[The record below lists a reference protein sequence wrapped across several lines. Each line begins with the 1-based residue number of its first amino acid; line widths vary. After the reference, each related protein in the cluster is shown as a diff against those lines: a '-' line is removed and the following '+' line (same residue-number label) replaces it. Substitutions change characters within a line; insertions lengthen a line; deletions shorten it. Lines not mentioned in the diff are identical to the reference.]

1 MVQGAELVLK
11 TVDSIAEGSC
21 TTQPQNKEVTFAE
34 APKIYKETC
43 KIDWQ
48 AEGMTIERLVRGMSP
63 YPTAWTA
70 FVQKGE
76 VLNVKVY
83 DALFEPV
90 SHQYPIGEL
99 LVDKKGLRVA
109 VKDGYIQLL
118 ELQLPAKKRMK
129 TTDLLNGFSFDNTKI
144 L

>member
-1 MVQGAELVLK
+1 
-11 TVDSIAEGSC
+11 
-21 TTQPQNKEVTFAE
+21 
-34 APKIYKETC
+34 
-43 KIDWQ
+43 
-48 AEGMTIERLVRGMSP
+48 MSP

-118 ELQLPAKKRMK
+118 EVQLPAKKRMK
-129 TTDLLNGFSFDNTKI
+129 TTI
-144 L
+144 V